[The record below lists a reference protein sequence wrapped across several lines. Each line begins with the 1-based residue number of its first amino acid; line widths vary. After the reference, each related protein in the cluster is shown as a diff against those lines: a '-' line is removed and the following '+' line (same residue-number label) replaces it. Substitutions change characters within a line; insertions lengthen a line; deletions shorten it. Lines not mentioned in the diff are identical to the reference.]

1 MKQSIVK
8 RYVSLCVLAGMT
20 WACAGPS
27 DSANNNAQAN
37 SNSSAQAAPANPPV
51 ASNATPLAVQPI
63 PPPAPS
69 DKAADK
75 PAAESNANS
84 ASATATSSGL
94 LPKLVAPTAKLNF
107 GKQPQDKTLVR
118 TIAIRNGGRAVL
130 NIESVTPS

>member
-8 RYVSLCVLAGMT
+8 RYVGLLVLAGMT

-27 DSANNNAQAN
+27 DSSSAANNNAPAQAN
-37 SNSSAQAAPANPPV
+37 PPPV

-63 PPPAPS
+63 PAPPAPAEKS
-69 DKAADK
+69 AAK
-75 PAAESNANS
+75 SNTNS
-84 ASATATSSGL
+84 AIATGASSGPS
-94 LPKLVAPTAKLNF
+94 PKLVAPGKKIDF

-118 TIAIRNGGRAVL
+118 TIAIRNGGRAIL